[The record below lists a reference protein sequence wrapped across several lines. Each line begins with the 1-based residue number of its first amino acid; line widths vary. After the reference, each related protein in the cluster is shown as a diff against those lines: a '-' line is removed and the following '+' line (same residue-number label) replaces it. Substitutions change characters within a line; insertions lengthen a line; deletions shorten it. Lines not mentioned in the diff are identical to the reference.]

1 MMSSSMK
8 DQSRHRRRLT
18 LEGIVLS
25 RYSSF
30 YYVQSGNKTWEC
42 RLRGKHRLKKTD
54 VIAGDK
60 VEFTKVN
67 ENQGVIEK
75 IKPRTTELYRPT
87 VANVT
92 QLLVVVSLKTPC
104 PNWTLL
110 DRLLV
115 LGAYSNLK
123 LIIAFNKADLADDDS
138 VFLAKEYE
146 KLGYKIVFTSV
157 KEKKGIDELQYLL
170 DNEITVLAGLSGVGK
185 SSLINALEPE
195 LSLKTGEVSS
205 KVEIGKHTTRYV
217 QLLPLSGGGLVA
229 DTPGFSQLHLPM
241 ELKRQ
246 ELRFLFPEIAKLQQ
260 DCRFSSCLHRQEP
273 GCKVRE
279 NVEAGLLPKWRYD
292 NYLEFLE
299 EIIAQERK
307 Y

>member
-1 MMSSSMK
+1 MK
-8 DQSRHRRRLT
+8 DQSRHRRRLI

-30 YYVQSGNKTWEC
+30 YYVQSGNKIWEC
-42 RLRGKHRLKKTD
+42 RLRGKHRLKKID

-60 VEFTKVN
+60 VEFTKIN
-67 ENQGVIEK
+67 EDQGVIEK
-75 IKPRTTELYRPT
+75 IKPRSIELYRPA
-87 VANVT
+87 VANVS
-92 QLLVVVSLKTPC
+92 QLLVVISLKAPY

-115 LGAYSNLK
+115 LGAYFNLK
-123 LIIAFNKADLADDDS
+123 LLIAFNKLDLADDDIIS
-138 VFLAKEYE
+138 IAKEYE
-146 KLGYKIVFTSV
+146 TLGYKILFTSV
-157 KEKKGIDELQYLL
+157 KEKKGILELQCFLKS
-170 DNEITVLAGLSGVGK
+170 EITVLAGPSGVGK
-185 SSLINALEPE
+185 SSLINALEPK

-205 KVEIGKHTTRYV
+205 KIEIGKHTTRYV

-229 DTPGFSQLHLPM
+229 DTPGFSRLHLPM
-241 ELKRQ
+241 GLKRE
-246 ELRFLFPEIAKLQQ
+246 ELRFLFPEMVKVQQ
-260 DCRFSSCLHRQEP
+260 DCRFLSCLHRQEP
-273 GCKVRE
+273 DCKVRE

-292 NYLEFLE
+292 NYLEFLN

>member
-1 MMSSSMK
+1 M
-8 DQSRHRRRLT
+8 
-18 LEGIVLS
+18 VLS

-30 YYVQSGNKTWEC
+30 YYVQSDNKIWEC
-42 RLRGKHRLKKTD
+42 RLRGKHRLKKAD

-60 VEFTKVN
+60 VEFTRVN
-67 ENQGVIEK
+67 ENQGVIEN
-75 IKPRTTELYRPT
+75 IKPRVTELYRPA

-92 QLLVVVSLKTPC
+92 QLLIVMSLKAPY

-115 LGAYSNLK
+115 LGSYSNLK
-123 LIIAFNKADLADDDS
+123 SLIAFNKTDIADDNS
-138 VFLAKEYE
+138 VSLANEY
-146 KLGYKIVFTSV
+146 KKIGYTIVFTSV
-157 KEKKGIDELQYLL
+157 KEKKGIDELQCFLN
-170 DNEITVLAGLSGVGK
+170 NEITVLAGLSGVGK

-195 LSLKTGEVSS
+195 LSLKIGAVSS

-229 DTPGFSQLHLPM
+229 DTPGFSRLHLPM
-241 ELKRQ
+241 ELKRE
-246 ELRFLFPEIAKLQQ
+246 ELRFLFPEIERVQQ
-260 DCRFSSCLHRQEP
+260 NCKFSSCLHKQEP
-273 GCKVRE
+273 GCRVRE
-279 NVEAGLLPKWRYD
+279 NVESGLMPKWRYD

-307 Y
+307 F